1 MVSGRQF
8 LKGILKVIQET
19 FYEQYPMALFSN
31 GFVKV
36 TKKPFKNRFMLPIKE
51 RFMNVSIWFR
61 NGFFYEPIKN
71 VYEAF
76 LIGLQKTVHKR
87 FFTERFFKG
96 FYTLS
101 IKPFSIGYK

>member
-1 MVSGRQF
+1 MFTLFLYRFVNENRNFWKEFKTENHKGSLLVSGRQF

-61 NGFFYEPIKN
+61 NGFFMN
-71 VYEAF
+71 
-76 LIGLQKTVHKR
+76 Q
-87 FFTERFFKG
+87 
-96 FYTLS
+96 
-101 IKPFSIGYK
+101 